1 MEAIAQLQSH
11 YMMLALGVGEI
22 QPCIDWAIERLEQD
36 QEGDDLDVVLLAAA
50 TTREEAFPL
59 VHAIVERYKGTE
71 ALDKQLA
78 AGKYVASLRPLYLSG
93 AESIESLD
101 RKFTKLF
108 SSLGYPNWLI
118 MLSRNCEYATDV
130 DVFREPFE
138 QEFEY
143 IANLW
148 GKASTLTEFEA
159 MYSREV
165 SNTHDAKY
173 C

>member
-1 MEAIAQLQSH
+1 MEAIDQLQRH
-11 YMMLALGVGEI
+11 YMMFMLGVGEI
-22 QPCIDWAIERLEQD
+22 QPCIDWAIERLQLN

-50 TTREEAFPL
+50 TTREEASPL
-59 VHAIVERYKGTE
+59 AHAILERHKGPA
-71 ALDKQLA
+71 ALDEQLA

-101 RKFTKLF
+101 GKLTKLF
-108 SSLGYPNWLI
+108 GSLGYPNWLV

-130 DVFREPFE
+130 DAFRKPFE

-143 IANLW
+143 IADLW

-159 MYSREV
+159 AYSREV